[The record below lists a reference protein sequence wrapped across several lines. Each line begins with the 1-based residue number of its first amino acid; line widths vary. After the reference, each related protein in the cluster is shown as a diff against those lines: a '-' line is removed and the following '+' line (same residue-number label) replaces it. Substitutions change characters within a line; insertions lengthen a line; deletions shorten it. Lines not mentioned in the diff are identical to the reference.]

1 MSTTTIRLS
10 EDLKT
15 RVQRAAKSQGLT
27 PHALILE
34 AIAEKTE
41 SSERRAAF
49 YDMAETR
56 LTHLAESGKSVS
68 WDDMRGYLKA
78 RINGGPAKRPKSRKI
93 AGPRD

>member
-10 EDLKT
+10 EDLKA

-78 RINGGPAKRPKSRKI
+78 RIKGEPANRPTARKLAGSR
-93 AGPRD
+93 D

>member
-10 EDLKT
+10 EDLKA

-78 RINGGPAKRPKSRKI
+78 RINGGPAEDRGS
-93 AGPRD
+93 A